1 MTTITIPRKLSLNE
15 NLIAI
20 PRKEYELLRS
30 AFEILK
36 QRKEITEND
45 ILRWSKE
52 AKKLKKTGRL
62 LILRSL
68 KDFR

>member
-1 MTTITIPRKLSLNE
+1 MATITIPQKISKNS

-20 PRKEYELLRS
+20 PRKEYKILLD
-30 AFEILK
+30 ALK
-36 QRKEITEND
+36 VLKERKQVTERD

-52 AKKLKKTGRL
+52 AKKLKREGKL

-68 KDFR
+68 KDLR